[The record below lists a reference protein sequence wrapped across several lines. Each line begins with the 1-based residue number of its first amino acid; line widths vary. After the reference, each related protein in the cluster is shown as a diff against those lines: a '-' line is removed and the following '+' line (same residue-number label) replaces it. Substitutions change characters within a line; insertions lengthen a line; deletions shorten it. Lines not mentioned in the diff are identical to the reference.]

1 MTAGFVAELSPLLR
15 GAARAAGDL
24 ASALGVAGRA
34 RRSLAGA
41 GFDAFYF
48 CFLVL
53 DFFLLLL
60 SLFLF

>member
-24 ASALGVAGRA
+24 ASA